1 MDRRHAMLGLVALA
15 LSACAT
21 HGSYAPAYLNG
32 TVSLAADS
40 PLSRAGSMVRV
51 SLYDVS
57 RADAPPRLLAEQYL
71 EQPPAFPAGFSL
83 CYDRHAIQPDG
94 RYAVEARVFTD
105 GELRLASR
113 EPRRVLDGTTGPA
126 DIRVEPVAH

>member
-1 MDRRHAMLGLVALA
+1 MDRRHALLGLAALA

-21 HGSYAPAYLNG
+21 RGGYTPAYLNG

-40 PLSRAGSMVRV
+40 PLSRAGSLVRV
-51 SLYDVS
+51 SLLDVS
-57 RADAPPRLLAEQYL
+57 NSDAPPRLLAEQYL

-83 CYDRHAIQPDG
+83 CYDRHAIQADG
-94 RYAVEARVFTD
+94 RYVVEAKVFVD

-113 EPRRVLDGTTGPA
+113 EPRRVLDGSSNA
-126 DIRVEPVAH
+126 DIRVEPVAR